1 MQSELASLM
10 LFPDIIQ
17 LSQNDP
23 KIIMT
28 LSETE
33 QRIIYTDGR
42 GHTFISNNSTLDV
55 QRPYIAEWETD
66 KQLVIETSARLE
78 IKIEEKFVL
87 SKDGKQL
94 YTKTILKLP
103 ILDDPVTVN
112 RFYDLIAE

>member
-1 MQSELASLM
+1 MQSELASFM
-10 LFPDIIQ
+10 LCPDIIQ
-17 LSQNDP
+17 ISQNDQ

-42 GHTFISNNSTLDV
+42 GHTFTSNSSTLDA
-55 QRPYIAEWETD
+55 QRPYIAEWEID
-66 KQLVIETSARLE
+66 KQLVIETSARLG
-78 IKIEEKFVL
+78 IKIEEKISL

-94 YTKTILKLP
+94 YTKIILKLP